1 MNKNTTINFL
11 MCVLYIHKHIYILVF
26 YVDKKRA
33 QYLEPLVILCKF
45 KCIAKSLKT
54 SEMASFLYKKLLL
67 KTDQSLE
74 NKEKSLNEINWIS
87 FF

>member
-1 MNKNTTINFL
+1 MKKNTTINFL
-11 MCVLYIHKHIYILVF
+11 MCVLLVF
-26 YVDKKRA
+26 YVDEKRA

-67 KTDQSLE
+67 KIDQS
-74 NKEKSLNEINWIS
+74 
-87 FF
+87 

>member
-1 MNKNTTINFL
+1 MKKNTTINFL
-11 MCVLYIHKHIYILVF
+11 MCVLHKHIHIYTCF
-26 YVDKKRA
+26 YVDEKRA

-67 KTDQSLE
+67 KIDQS
-74 NKEKSLNEINWIS
+74 
-87 FF
+87 